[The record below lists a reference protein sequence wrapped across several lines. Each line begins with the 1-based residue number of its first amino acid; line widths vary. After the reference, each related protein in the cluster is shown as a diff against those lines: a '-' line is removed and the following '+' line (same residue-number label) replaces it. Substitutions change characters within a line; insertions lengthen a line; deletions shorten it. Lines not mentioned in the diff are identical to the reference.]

1 MPNRWTE
8 KRKDTCSGRDTI
20 AHFIIDPH
28 WPTITF
34 DDLINGLSK
43 LHFLG
48 KEVVG
53 LHVAVVEFHHLV
65 RNLGEGIDEHKR
77 GTRRSGCKKT

>member
-1 MPNRWTE
+1 MPNRWTD
-8 KRKDTCSGRDTI
+8 KLQDTFPCRDTI
-20 AHFIIDPH
+20 AHLVIVSH
-28 WPTITF
+28 LPTITF